1 MNKESINNRMLFK
14 LRDGRLCVLIPKG
27 NDRSFYSKNC
37 IFIANNT
44 GGLSDLYSYNDDL
57 TSTSSFIK
65 YDIIAIKQYSTVSEA
80 FYYLLNN
87 IEPKEWD
94 WVREEKKE
102 EIIPF
107 TFILKEKKK
116 VKSVKLPACIRSR
129 K

>member
-1 MNKESINNRMLFK
+1 MKLHFGSKFKEVFMNKESINNRMLFK

-37 IFIANNT
+37 IFIANNK

-57 TSTSSFIK
+57 TITSSFIK

-87 IEPKEWD
+87 KEPKEWD
-94 WVREEKKE
+94 WIREEKKE
-102 EIIPF
+102 I
-107 TFILKEKKK
+107 
-116 VKSVKLPACIRSR
+116 KSVKLPICIRSR